1 MNTVETYQHLF
12 DQWLEKKDD
21 ASQAA
26 MQEFVD
32 SEAFIDLPYAIRNK
46 NFITAS
52 KLAAFERN
60 ELYAKYR
67 YIDLIPEPITEETD
81 AMIVGTATDD
91 LLTYGEGYFSQ
102 QYVVVARRTEAEE
115 MRYQGKTLIT
125 NTMNTQITRAANEF
139 RVNPFFP
146 KNIKKHT
153 IIWLAFG
160 KYPCKAE
167 LDHFELG
174 VEFGDVKTVAN
185 VDLVEPSKQYLLQ
198 MQFYFQGIV
207 ERYMQKLPCRIFGV
221 DRYAD
226 FSRSEHWRFGVP
238 TLEQGAGR
246 INNLITKWNAAVET
260 GMFSPPDMR
269 TPEGRKA
276 MRSSSYYLICPMA
289 RAAEPL
295 EL

>member
-12 DQWLEKKDD
+12 DQWVEQKDEK
-21 ASQAA
+21 
-26 MQEFVD
+26 
-32 SEAFIDLPYAIRNK
+32 SEALLQAFLESDAYLELPYAIRNK
-46 NFITAS
+46 SFITSS
-52 KLAAFERN
+52 KLAMFEKN

-81 AMIVGTATDD
+81 AMIVGTAIDD
-91 LLTYGEGYFSQ
+91 LLTYGEQYFMK
-102 QYVVVARRTEAEE
+102 QYVVVARRTEAEQV
-115 MRYQGKTLIT
+115 RYTGKTLLT
-125 NTMNTQITRAANEF
+125 NTMNEQIRRAANEYNL
-139 RVNPFFP
+139 NPYFP

-167 LDHFELG
+167 LDHFERG
-174 VEFGDVKTVAN
+174 VEFGDVKSVGN
-185 VDLVEPSKQYLLQ
+185 VDQVEPSKQYLLQ

-207 ERYMQKLPCRIFGV
+207 EKYMEKLPCRIFGV

-238 TLEQGAGR
+238 TLEQGAPR
-246 INNLITKWNAAVET
+246 INGLIMKWTSAIET
-260 GMFSPPDMR
+260 GMFNPPDMR
-269 TPEGRKA
+269 TEEGRKA

>member
-1 MNTVETYQHLF
+1 MSTTEIYQTLL
-12 DQWLEKKDD
+12 DQWVNGDRSAEPIL
-21 ASQAA
+21 
-26 MQEFVD
+26 QEFLESD
-32 SEAFIDLPYAIRNK
+32 DYLDLPYAIRNK
-46 NFITAS
+46 HFITAS
-52 KLAAFERN
+52 KLAAFDRN

-67 YIDLIPEPITEETD
+67 YIDLVPEPISEETD
-81 AMIVGTATDD
+81 AMIVGTAIDD
-91 LLTYGEGYFSQ
+91 MLTYGATYFSK
-102 QYVVVARRTEAEE
+102 QYVVVQRRTEAEQ
-115 MRYQGKTLIT
+115 MRYHGKILLT
-125 NTMNTQITRAANEF
+125 NTMNEQIQNAVREYNL
-139 RVNPFFP
+139 NPYFP

-174 VEFGDVKTVAN
+174 VEFGDVKSVAN

-198 MQFYFQGIV
+198 MQFYFQGIL
-207 ERYMQKLPCRIFGV
+207 EKYMQKLPCRIFGV
-221 DRYAD
+221 DRFSE

-246 INNLITKWNAAVET
+246 INNLIMRWNAAVET
-260 GMFSPPDMR
+260 GMFNPPDMR